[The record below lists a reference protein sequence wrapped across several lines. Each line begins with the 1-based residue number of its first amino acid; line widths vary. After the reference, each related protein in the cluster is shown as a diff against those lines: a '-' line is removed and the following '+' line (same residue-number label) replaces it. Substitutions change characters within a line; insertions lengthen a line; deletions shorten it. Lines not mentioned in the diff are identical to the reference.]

1 MKQAKS
7 AMYFFLVA
15 VLTAVLTGCP
25 GPGPERDMNV
35 NPGDAGPDS
44 DGNVDVPDA
53 GPDSEVLPDGGTD
66 MGTDAG
72 PNMCLDPEY
81 VANECNLPQ
90 GMAYSRTEFL
100 CADAIDFDRW
110 ITDEVGATPGR
121 VTSSEVS
128 GVLYSGLDFA
138 FSNPSMVMPAGA
150 IKFTC
155 GNDGMCRLN
164 WYNPDSNYSRCSVR
178 FWNAAMDAPGCDIA
192 ETECWLP
199 GPSSVPV
206 SSFAVYLGPDT

>member
-44 DGNVDVPDA
+44 DGNVDAPDA

-90 GMAYSRTEFL
+90 GMVYSRDGFL
-100 CADAIDFDRW
+100 CADAIDFDLW
-110 ITDEVGATPGR
+110 ITDAVSATTTE
-121 VTSSEVS
+121 VTSREES
-128 GVLYSGLDFA
+128 GVLYSRLGFA
-138 FSNPSMVMPAGA
+138 FDNGGMVMPAGVTA
-150 IKFTC
+150 KFTC
-155 GNDGMCRLN
+155 GNDGLCRLN
-164 WYNPDSNYSRCSVR
+164 WYNPDSNYSHCRVQ

-192 ETECWLP
+192 QTECWRP
-199 GPSSVPV
+199 RSSVPV
-206 SSFAVYLGPDT
+206 SSLAFYVGPA